1 MERVHHVRLSR
12 GLSDE
17 EDENDSLASL
27 DGELEETSLDGELE
41 ETTLPSE
48 EGLEREEEGEGQRQG
63 DRFGLN
69 E

>member
-17 EDENDSLASL
+17 EDENDSLA
-27 DGELEETSLDGELE
+27 SLDGELE

>member
-17 EDENDSLASL
+17 EDENDGLTTFDDS
-27 DGELEETSLDGELE
+27 LEENTPPLDDI
-41 ETTLPSE
+41 
-48 EGLEREEEGEGQRQG
+48 EEEDEAEGHYEERLEPR
-63 DRFGLN
+63 D